1 MNNEL
6 TNIKKGGQMMSG
18 GRIIYEYILTK
29 IIKQQKIKS
38 IKKQTNHYNK
48 IENLP
53 IIDKQQLI
61 IYLQ

>member
-48 IENLP
+48 IKNLP
-53 IIDKQQLI
+53 IIIDQW
-61 IYLQ
+61 